1 MEPSLYVLS
10 ECIDWV
16 SAGSEAAFARKP
28 CNFLRLLPAK
38 SWSERRGKRKP
49 VRIWARGWNRPAYSR
64 LI

>member
-1 MEPSLYVLS
+1 VSGRLGKPRRMEPSLYVLS

-38 SWSERRGKRKP
+38 S
-49 VRIWARGWNRPAYSR
+49 
-64 LI
+64 